1 MTVYYD
7 DVAVAGMLCG
17 LSWRVNTMEK
27 REAAAHS
34 REPI

>member
-1 MTVYYD
+1 MTIYYN
-7 DVAVAGMLCG
+7 DVAVAGILCG
-17 LSWRVNTMEK
+17 LSWCLNTMEK